1 MIVIGFTGPAG
12 AGKDTAARLLA
23 DYLRE
28 QGAEVRVQAWA
39 DTLKVSAARAL
50 GFEGS
55 MQECID
61 FCDWLKVHAQ
71 ITVKATD
78 DYEYSG
84 GGNARG
90 VTTMTLSGRRFLEFL
105 GTEGGRDVHGQ
116 DVWID
121 LALPSPDSDLGDLWA
136 THGPD
141 VVLDTTTRFD
151 NEEARIREWGG
162 KIIRV
167 ESPDDELR
175 AEKDGHAS
183 RAGIPAER
191 CDAVIQNDDSL
202 ATLKTR
208 VINAYHDL
216 FGA

>member
-1 MIVIGFTGPAG
+1 MIVIGFTGYGG
-12 AGKDTAARLLA
+12 AGKDTAAAFLA
-23 DYLRE
+23 EYLRN
-28 QGAEVRVQAWA
+28 QYGAEVRVQAWA
-39 DTLKVSAARAL
+39 DKLKVSAARAL
-50 GFEGS
+50 GLVDANDR
-55 MQECID
+55 QCVA
-61 FCDWLKVHAQ
+61 FCDWLKEHGKVHVFDARNPLSR
-71 ITVKATD
+71 
-78 DYEYSG
+78 EYPEG
-84 GGNARG
+84 PRIKQ
-90 VTTMTLSGRRFLEFL
+90 TGREFLERL

-116 DVWID
+116 NVWID

-216 FGA
+216 FGS

>member
-1 MIVIGFTGPAG
+1 MIVIGFTGHGG
-12 AGKDTAARLLA
+12 AGKDTAAAFLA
-23 DYLRE
+23 EYLRN
-28 QGAEVRVQAWA
+28 QHDAEVRVQAWA
-39 DTLKVSAARAL
+39 DKLKVSAARAL
-50 GFEGS
+50 GFDGTE
-55 MQECID
+55 QECVD
-61 FCDWLKVHAQ
+61 FCDWFKEHGALRAFD
-71 ITVKATD
+71 TSDPLAP
-78 DYEYSG
+78 EYPQGTSF
-84 GGNARG
+84 RL
-90 VTTMTLSGRRFLEFL
+90 TGRQFLERL

-216 FGA
+216 FGS